1 MQRKLTVKCTWKTDK
16 MNTFA
21 SKQSVIYLRSSFKI
35 GGINT
40 NQNYLMFEVQGM
52 LAVPLNPQL

>member
-1 MQRKLTVKCTWKTDK
+1 